1 MSAQVSRKGQ
11 EITVV
16 ISQTSVATATEI
28 EIPLGITRGR
38 LLRITADKT
47 SGDASNIDPILGI
60 VTNPAGTP
68 SSVTF
73 EQGTGA
79 VTIDNQIVGG
89 ATFSTSSGSLFYRPK
104 PDSGTNNA
112 VTTIL
117 HILVG
122 W

>member
-16 ISQTSVATATEI
+16 IAQTSVGTATEL

-38 LLRITADKT
+38 LLRIIADKT
-47 SGDASNIDPILGI
+47 AGSASTIDPILGI
-60 VTNPAGTP
+60 ATNPAG
-68 SSVTF
+68 SNVVF
-73 EQGTGA
+73 EQGTA
-79 VTIDNQIVGG
+79 AATIDNQIVGG
-89 ATFSTSSGSLFYRPK
+89 ATFSTSTGSLFYRPK
-104 PDSGTNNA
+104 PDSGSDNA
-112 VTTIL
+112 ITTHL

>member
-38 LLRITADKT
+38 LLRIIADKT
-47 SGDASNIDPILGI
+47 AGDASNIDPVIGI
-60 VTNPAGTP
+60 ATNPAG
-68 SSVTF
+68 SNIVF

>member
-16 ISQTSVATATEI
+16 ISQTSVEATTEI

-38 LLRITADKT
+38 LLRIIAEKTAG
-47 SGDASNIDPILGI
+47 SASNIDPILGI
-60 VTNPAGTP
+60 ATNPAG
-68 SSVTF
+68 SSVVF

-89 ATFSTSSGSLFYRPK
+89 ATFSTSTGSLFYRPK
-104 PDSGTNNA
+104 PDSAADNA

>member
-16 ISQTSVATATEI
+16 ISQTSVGASTEI

-38 LLRITADKT
+38 LLRIIADKT
-47 SGDASNIDPILGI
+47 AGSGSNVDPVIGI
-60 VTNPAGTP
+60 SSNPSG
-68 SSVTF
+68 SSIVF
-73 EQGTGA
+73 EQSTA
-79 VTIDNQIVGG
+79 AALVDNQIVGG
-89 ATFSTSSGSLFYRPK
+89 ATFSTNTGSLFYRPK
-104 PDSGTNNA
+104 PDSGSDNS
-112 VTTIL
+112 VTTHL

>member
-38 LLRITADKT
+38 LLRIIADKT
-47 SGDASNIDPILGI
+47 AGEAGSNI
-60 VTNPAGTP
+60 
-68 SSVTF
+68 TF

>member
-38 LLRITADKT
+38 LLRIIADKT
-47 SGDASNIDPILGI
+47 SGSASNLDPVIGI
-60 VTNPAGTP
+60 STNPGG
-68 SSVTF
+68 SSVVF

-79 VTIDNQIVGG
+79 ATIDNQIVGG
-89 ATFSTSSGSLFYRPK
+89 ATFSTSTGSLFYRPK
-104 PDSGTNNA
+104 PDGSADNA

>member
-28 EIPLGITRGR
+28 EI
-38 LLRITADKT
+38 RIIADKT
-47 SGDASNIDPILGI
+47 AGDASNIDPVIGI
-60 VTNPAGTP
+60 ATNPAG
-68 SSVTF
+68 SNITF